1 MRKGWQWFLWAMLV
15 FLLVGGG
22 VYAGQD
28 QKVVGLVVR
37 FPDGQV
43 YTEVVAVPA
52 DATVADVLEQSTLP
66 VTLTTTAWGPALC
79 SIRDVGCPAEDCF
92 CDPNN
97 FWAFYIQEDDR
108 WVPAP
113 VGVGGYT
120 PADKEVVGFAWS
132 GFDANY
138 NPTVQPPFLTFT
150 QIAGPFEIPEPTT
163 LALLG
168 TGAAALAGYV
178 RRRRAA

>member
-1 MRKGWQWFLWAMLV
+1 MRKWWWLSIGI
-15 FLLVGGG
+15 LLVLFLAVGGA
-22 VYAGQD
+22 YAQED

-97 FWAFYIQEDDR
+97 FWAFYIQQDGS

-113 VGVGGYT
+113 VGVGSYT

-163 LALLG
+163 LALIG

-178 RRRRAA
+178 RRRQRA